1 MNNMDVFKNR
11 YKHILTFLG
20 FWIAGYF
27 TLDSLFSGLPLPLT
41 VFSST
46 VVPISF
52 LSYLIYDY
60 FKLKIK
66 RPASLI
72 FLVVMIAAFIFA
84 ILLFLKIVVLF

>member
-1 MNNMDVFKNR
+1 MNNEDVFKKR
-11 YKHILTFLG
+11 YKHFLTFLT

-27 TLDSLFSGLPLPLT
+27 TLDSLLSGLPLPLT

-52 LSYLIYDY
+52 LSYLVYDY

-66 RPASLI
+66 SAHFRIKLA
-72 FLVVMIAAFIFA
+72 
-84 ILLFLKIVVLF
+84 

>member
-1 MNNMDVFKNR
+1 MNNRDVFKNR

-52 LSYLIYDY
+52 FIFLFYDY
-60 FKLKIK
+60 FKLKVK